1 MQSKQK
7 SCPSVRLPNFMKH
20 ASDQK
25 TQVDHRIRRH
35 KLRHASVHTLICLPT
50 LIQQT
55 SSKSSNNASSKH
67 SLARHHADHWLLCV
81 LRTHRPGRA
90 QHKPCILKYLA
101 PRMRADVSTLKAIPL
116 HGSTE
121 ETSIPHPQLHVKLNP
136 RRSCSNCIFLL
147 NMLRSFFFS
156 FLEIHMHRW

>member
-1 MQSKQK
+1 MTWEQLNETMPSRGLERMPGLGATGHILTAITVSKADETTRQSAHTCNPEQK

-35 KLRHASVHTLICLPT
+35 KLRHASVHTLIFLPT

-101 PRMRADVSTLKAIPL
+101 PKVCADV
-116 HGSTE
+116 
-121 ETSIPHPQLHVKLNP
+121 
-136 RRSCSNCIFLL
+136 
-147 NMLRSFFFS
+147 
-156 FLEIHMHRW
+156 